1 MTVED
6 KKCGLVNEDKFP
18 VGMSILAVDDDPIC
32 LKVLENLLRK
42 CQYQV
47 TTTNQAI
54 TALKMLREN
63 KNKYD
68 LVISD
73 VNMPDMDGFKLLE
86 LVGLEMDLPVIML
99 SAHSDKE
106 LVYKGVTHGAV
117 DYLLKPVRIEEL
129 KNIWQHV
136 IRRKKLQ
143 PKDQKR
149 SPNQDKPVDGEGEG
163 GQGVS
168 SSGSADQ
175 NGKVNRKRK
184 DQDEDEEEEGEE
196 NLHENEEPGTQK
208 KPRVVWSV
216 ELHRKFV
223 AAVNQLGLDKAVPKK
238 ILDLMNVE
246 GLTRENV
253 ASHLQ
258 KYRLYLKRISS
269 VASQQANMVAAFGG
283 KDSSYLRMGSLDG
296 FGDFRTLSG
305 PGRLSSTSISSYS
318 PGGMLGRLNSP
329 AGLAL
334 RSIASSGLLQ
344 SGHSQTLNSAVNTL
358 GKLQPSLLPA
368 SQGANLL
375 QGVPLSMEPNQL
387 QGKSNTHIGEYNHND
402 DTAGFT
408 LATSF
413 SDARVTI
420 GSLNNTVPS
429 PASNPLMLQVNP
441 QQSQSRGAFATQSS
455 LSVPSLYQESFD
467 VGVHGSS
474 NFLDHSRCTENWQGA
489 VQLSKFQTN
498 SLPLSEPFS
507 HDPLSSS
514 NLRGNISSTSSQI
527 GNSPNDFSSS
537 SVLATPL
544 DSRVDMEGQTDL
556 IGNIVQNMSYNSRQR
571 WEEHSQDYN
580 PNLNNSFS
588 TINTMVSGNGGVGS
602 LSHSMDQRKKFDM
615 PLAGQLNSVTPC
627 IFQHAEAEKSAFD
640 PKMRPNENY
649 LLEQTKSQN
658 GFAQNNYDSLDDIMN
673 AMIKREQ
680 NESMLMD
687 GEFGFDA
694 YSLGSC
700 L

>member
-6 KKCGLVNEDKFP
+6 KRSSSEDKFP
-18 VGMSILAVDDDPIC
+18 VGMRVLAVDDDPIC
-32 LKVLENLLRK
+32 LKVLDTLLKK

-54 TALKMLREN
+54 QALKMLREN
-63 KNKYD
+63 RNKYD

-143 PKDQKR
+143 PKDQSR
-149 SPNQDKPVDGEGEG
+149 SQNQDKPLDGAGEG
-163 GQGVS
+163 GQGMS
-168 SSGSADQ
+168 SSGSEDQ

-184 DQDEDEEEEGEE
+184 DQDEDEEEEGED
-196 NLHENEEPGTQK
+196 NLNDTDEPGAQK

-258 KYRLYLKRISS
+258 KYRLYLKRISTT
-269 VASQQANMVAAFGG
+269 ASQQANMVAAFGI
-283 KDSSYLRMGSLDG
+283 KDSSYLRMASLDG
-296 FGDFRTLSG
+296 FGEFRTLSG
-305 PGRLSSTSISSYS
+305 PGRLSSTSISSYHPS
-318 PGGMLGRLNSP
+318 GMLGRLNSP
-329 AGLAL
+329 SGLTL
-334 RSIASSGLLQ
+334 RGIASSGLLQ
-344 SGHSQTLNSAVNTL
+344 PGQSQSLSSSVNTL
-358 GKLQPSLLPA
+358 GKLQPTLLHS
-368 SQGANLL
+368 SQGVNLF
-375 QGVPLSMEPNQL
+375 QGIPSSLEPNQL
-387 QGKSNTHIGEYNHND
+387 QSKSSAHFGEFNRND
-402 DTAGFT
+402 DSSGFSLT
-408 LATSF
+408 NSF

-420 GSLNNTVPS
+420 GSLSNTATGPS
-429 PASNPLMLQVNP
+429 SNPMMLQAHP
-441 QQSQSRGAFATQSS
+441 QQNQNTGVFATQSS
-455 LSVPSLYQESFD
+455 LSVPSLNQESFD
-467 VGVHGSS
+467 VGVRGSS
-474 NFLDHSRCTENWQGA
+474 NFLDHSRCNESWQGA
-489 VQLSKFQTN
+489 VQLSKFSTT
-498 SLPLSEPFS
+498 LPLSEPFS
-507 HDPLSSS
+507 HDALSTSNFRDNMSSTNSRMVNSPTDYSSS
-514 NLRGNISSTSSQI
+514 A
-527 GNSPNDFSSS
+527 
-537 SVLATPL
+537 VLASPL
-544 DSRVDMEGQTDL
+544 DTRVDMQGQTGFA
-556 IGNIVQNMSYNSRQR
+556 GNVVQSTSYNSRQR
-571 WEEHSQDYN
+571 WEEHGQDYN
-580 PNLNNSFS
+580 PNLSNSFS
-588 TINTMVSGNGGVGS
+588 TINPLVSGNGVLGS
-602 LSHSMDQRKKFDM
+602 LSHCIDRSKKFDA
-615 PLAGQLNSVTPC
+615 PLVGQSPSS
-627 IFQHAEAEKSAFD
+627 FQQAEVETSPLE
-640 PKMRPNENY
+640 PKMRSNEDY

-658 GFAQNNYDSLDDIMN
+658 GYESLDDIMN

-680 NESMLMD
+680 NEAMLMD
-687 GEFGFDA
+687 GEFSFDP

>member
-6 KKCGLVNEDKFP
+6 KRSGLVNDDCFP
-18 VGMSILAVDDDPIC
+18 VGMRILAVDDDPIC

-42 CQYQV
+42 CQYHV

-54 TALKMLREN
+54 AALKMLREN

-136 IRRKKLQ
+136 IRRKKTQ
-143 PKDQKR
+143 PGDQNR
-149 SPNQDKPVDGEGEG
+149 SPNQGKPLDEAQEG
-163 GQGVS
+163 GQGLA
-168 SSGSADQ
+168 SSGSVDQ

-196 NLHENEEPGTQK
+196 NLNENEDPGTQK

-223 AAVNQLGLDKAVPKK
+223 AAVNHLGLDKAVPKK

-269 VASQQANMVAAFGG
+269 VASQQANMVAAFGA

-296 FGDFRTLSG
+296 FGDFRTSNG
-305 PGRLSSTSISSYS
+305 PGRPSSTSISSYTT
-318 PGGMLGRLNSP
+318 GGMFGRLNSP
-329 AGLAL
+329 AGLTL
-334 RSIASSGLLQ
+334 RGIASSGLLQ
-344 SGHSQTLNSAVNTL
+344 SGHSQSPSNSVITL
-358 GKLQPSLLPA
+358 GKFQPAVLPA
-368 SQGANLL
+368 SPGANLF
-375 QGVPLSMEPNQL
+375 QGVQSSVEPNQL
-387 QGKSNTHIGEYNHND
+387 KVKSNAHIGQFTRND
-402 DTAGFT
+402 DTSGFT
-408 LATSF
+408 LATNF
-413 SDARVTI
+413 VDARVTI
-420 GSLNNTVPS
+420 GGLSNTVS
-429 PASNPLMLQVNP
+429 NSTSNPLMLQVNP
-441 QQSQSRGAFATQSS
+441 QLSQYRGAFATQSS
-455 LSVPSLYQESFD
+455 LSVPTLNHESFD
-467 VGVHGSS
+467 VRLHGSS

-489 VQLSKFQTN
+489 VQLSKFPTN

-507 HDPLSSS
+507 HDSLSRS
-514 NLRGNISSTSSQI
+514 NLRDNLPSTSSQI
-527 GNSPNDFSSS
+527 GNSLNDFDSS
-537 SVLATPL
+537 SVHATPL
-544 DSRVDMEGQTDL
+544 YSRVDMQGQTGS
-556 IGNIVQNMSYNSRQR
+556 ISNVVQNMNYNSRQR
-571 WEEHSQDYN
+571 WEEYSRDYN

-588 TINTMVSGNGGVGS
+588 TINSLVSGNGVVGL
-602 LSHSMDQRKKFDM
+602 LSQSMDQRNKFDASL
-615 PLAGQLNSVTPC
+615 PGQINNVTPST
-627 IFQHAEAEKSAFD
+627 FLHAEVDNSALD
-640 PKMRPNENY
+640 PKMRSNEDY

-658 GFAQNNYDSLDDIMN
+658 GFAQNNYDPLDDIMD
-673 AMIKREQ
+673 AMIKQEQQ
-680 NESMLMD
+680 NEAMLMD
-687 GEFGFDA
+687 GEFGFDDA
-694 YSLGSC
+694 YSL
-700 L
+700 

>member
-6 KKCGLVNEDKFP
+6 KRSGLVNEDKFP
-18 VGMSILAVDDDPIC
+18 IGMRILAVDDDPIC

-54 TALKMLREN
+54 AALKMLREN

-143 PKDQKR
+143 PKDQNR
-149 SPNQDKPVDGEGEG
+149 SPNQDKPLDGAGG
-163 GQGVS
+163 SGQGVS

-269 VASQQANMVAAFGG
+269 VASQQANMVAAFGA

-305 PGRLSSTSISSYS
+305 PGRLSSTSISSYT

-329 AGLAL
+329 GGLTL
-334 RSIASSGLLQ
+334 RAISSSGLLQ
-344 SGHSQTLNSAVNTL
+344 SGHSQSLSNSVNTL
-358 GKLQPSLLPA
+358 GKFQPSLLPA
-368 SQGANLL
+368 SQGANLF
-375 QGVPLSMEPNQL
+375 QGVQSSVEPNQL
-387 QGKSNTHIGEYNHND
+387 QAKSNTHIGEFNRND

-413 SDARVTI
+413 SDGRVTI
-420 GSLNNTVPS
+420 GGLNNTVS
-429 PASNPLMLQVNP
+429 SSTSNPLMLQVNP
-441 QQSQSRGAFATQSS
+441 QQSQSREAFATQSS
-455 LSVPSLYQESFD
+455 LSVPSLNQESFD
-467 VGVHGSS
+467 VDVHGSS

-489 VQLSKFQTN
+489 VQLSKFTTN

-507 HDPLSSS
+507 HDSLSTS
-514 NLRGNISSTSSQI
+514 NLRDNISSTISQI
-527 GNSPNDFSSS
+527 GNGLNDFSSS
-537 SVLATPL
+537 SVLATPS
-544 DSRVDMEGQTDL
+544 DSRVDMQGQTSSMGDV
-556 IGNIVQNMSYNSRQR
+556 VQNMSYNSRQR

-588 TINTMVSGNGGVGS
+588 NINSFVSGNGVVGS
-602 LSHSMDQRKKFDM
+602 LSQTMDQRKKFDV
-615 PLAGQLNSVTPC
+615 PLHGQLNNVTPS
-627 IFQHAEAEKSAFD
+627 IFQHGEVENSALD
-640 PKMRPNENY
+640 PKMRSNEDY

-658 GFAQNNYDSLDDIMN
+658 GFAQNNYESLDDMMN

-680 NESMLMD
+680 NETMLMD

>member
-47 TTTNQAI
+47 
-54 TALKMLREN
+54 
-63 KNKYD
+63 
-68 LVISD
+68 
-73 VNMPDMDGFKLLE
+73 
-86 LVGLEMDLPVIML
+86 L

-136 IRRKKLQ
+136 IRRKKSQ

-149 SPNQDKPVDGEGEG
+149 SPNQDKPVDGVEG

-305 PGRLSSTSISSYS
+305 PGRLSSTSISYS

-556 IGNIVQNMSYNSRQR
+556 IGNIVQNTSYNSRQR

-673 AMIKREQ
+673 AMIKRV
-680 NESMLMD
+680 
-687 GEFGFDA
+687 
-694 YSLGSC
+694 
-700 L
+700 

>member
-6 KKCGLVNEDKFP
+6 KRSGSVNEDKFP
-18 VGMSILAVDDDPIC
+18 VGMRILAVDDDPIC

-63 KNKYD
+63 RNKYD

-143 PKDQKR
+143 PKDQNR
-149 SPNQDKPVDGEGEG
+149 SPNQADKSLDGAGEG

-168 SSGSADQ
+168 SSSSADQ

-184 DQDEDEEEEGEE
+184 DQDEEDEEEGEE
-196 NLHENEEPGTQK
+196 NLHDNEEPGTQK

-305 PGRLSSTSISSYS
+305 PGRLSSTSISSY
-318 PGGMLGRLNSP
+318 PAGGMLGRLNSP
-329 AGLAL
+329 AGLTL
-334 RSIASSGLLQ
+334 RGIASSGLLQ
-344 SGHSQTLNSAVNTL
+344 SGHSQTLNTSANTL
-358 GKLQPSLLPA
+358 GKLHQPALLPA
-368 SQGANLL
+368 SQGTNLF
-375 QGVPLSMEPNQL
+375 QGVPLSVEPNQL
-387 QGKSNTHIGEYNHND
+387 QGKSSTLIGDFNRSD
-402 DTAGFT
+402 DAAGFT

-413 SDARVTI
+413 SDARTTV
-420 GSLNNTVPS
+420 GSLNNTVSTPT
-429 PASNPLMLQVNP
+429 SNPLMLQVNP
-441 QQSQSRGAFATQSS
+441 QQSQNRGAFATQSS
-455 LSVPSLYQESFD
+455 LSVPPLYQESFD
-467 VGVHGSS
+467 VGVHGTS

-507 HDPLSSS
+507 HDPLSNS
-514 NLRGNISSTSSQI
+514 NLRDNISSTSSQI

-537 SVLATPL
+537 NMLATPL
-544 DSRVDMEGQTDL
+544 DSRVDMQGQTDL
-556 IGNIVQNMSYNSRQR
+556 IGNVVQNLNFNSRQR
-571 WEEHSQDYN
+571 WEDHSQDYN
-580 PNLNNSFS
+580 PNLINSFGNANS
-588 TINTMVSGNGGVGS
+588 MVSSNGVVVSWNQGVE
-602 LSHSMDQRKKFDM
+602 QRKKFDM
-615 PLAGQLNSVTPC
+615 PLAGQLNNVTPS
-627 IFQHAEAEKSAFD
+627 IFQHAEVEKSALD

-694 YSLGSC
+694 YYS
-700 L
+700 